1 MITAQCYEIWP
12 EGLLTLSIY
21 LSKNLILYMI
31 TKNNSLG
38 LATSFALACSML
50 LLGAATAFAA
60 SDNASTNEGFVQG
73 LQKNGNPVNVL
84 RSNPADALGATDGAF
99 VSLGY
104 GGELTVGFA
113 QNMSG
118 NLLLAVQEAT
128 GGPYPLETADVYV
141 STDASGPWTLV
152 GEATNEEGVE
162 DGITTLAVDQCYQY
176 VQIIDTTD
184 GDLHTAT
191 SDGFDIDSLTAE
203 FDETCPVPV
212 EEEPTMATHVNISL
226 HSGAMVMNETETAA
240 NTGNNLADG
249 SYAGAGG
256 EGGGIENN
264 GGGQDVEGSA
274 TGNGGTGGNAGLGGA
289 VQTGD
294 ALAVS
299 SIANTVN
306 SNVVRVDS
314 CDCDGTLGRVRVRT
328 HDFAFVG
335 NRAMTAANSGD
346 NAAMGSYAGEAG
358 DGGAIENGDDR
369 GHGGHN
375 DTRENGN
382 DDDEADQE
390 VDDSTTGAGGNG
402 GASDAGGSV
411 LTGTATTRA
420 SIVNLVNSN
429 RIRIR

>member
-1 MITAQCYEIWP
+1 
-12 EGLLTLSIY
+12 
-21 LSKNLILYMI
+21 
-31 TKNNSLG
+31 
-38 LATSFALACSML
+38 ML
-50 LLGAATAFAA
+50 LFGAATAFAA

-73 LQKNGNPVNVL
+73 LQKDGNPVNVL
-84 RSNPADALGATDGAF
+84 RSNPADALGATDGAY

-118 NLLLAVQEAT
+118 NLLLAVQEVT
-128 GGPYPLETADVYV
+128 GGEYPLETADVYV
-141 STDASGPWTLV
+141 STDSAGPWTFV
-152 GEATNEEGVE
+152 GEATNEAGTD
-162 DGITTLAVDQCYQY
+162 DGITTLVVEGCYQY
-176 VQIIDTTD
+176 AQIIDTSD
-184 GDLHTAT
+184 GDLHNAT
-191 SDGFDIDSLTAE
+191 SDGFNIDSLTAD
-203 FDETCPVPV
+203 FDETCPAV
-212 EEEPTMATHVNISL
+212 EEPEEPASSMNARISL
-226 HSGAMVMNETETAA
+226 HSSAMVMNETQTAA
-240 NTGNNLADG
+240 NTGNNIADG

-256 EGGGIENN
+256 NGGDIDN
-264 GGGQDVEGSA
+264 GGGEQDVEGSA

-306 SNVVRVDS
+306 SNVVRVD
-314 CDCDGTLGRVRVRT
+314 DCGCEGTALSRVRVRT

-346 NAAMGSYAGEAG
+346 NSALGSYGGDAGAG
-358 DGGAIENGDDR
+358 GDIDNADDR
-369 GHGGHN
+369 GHGGGHQN
-375 DTRENGN
+375 SDTKENGGN
-382 DDDEADQE
+382 GGDTDADQE

-402 GASDAGGSV
+402 GTSDAGGSV
-411 LTGTATTRA
+411 LTGAATTRA

>member
-1 MITAQCYEIWP
+1 MRSYRRVYSS
-12 EGLLTLSIY
+12 LIY
-21 LSKNLILYMI
+21 YLFKKLILYMI

-38 LATSFALACSML
+38 LATSFALACSL
-50 LLGAATAFAA
+50 LLFGAATALAA
-60 SDNASTNEGFVQG
+60 SDNASTNESFVQG
-73 LQKNGNPVNVL
+73 LQKNGGAVNVL

-99 VSLGY
+99 VTLGY

-118 NLLLAVQEAT
+118 NLLLAVQETT
-128 GGPYPLETADVYV
+128 GGVYPLETADVYV
-141 STDASGPWTLV
+141 STDATGPWTFV
-152 GEATNEEGVE
+152 GEATNEAGTD
-162 DGITTLAVDQCYQY
+162 DGITSLAVEGCYQY

-184 GDLHTAT
+184 GDLHNDT
-191 SDGFDIDSLTAE
+191 SDGFDVDSLTADY
-203 FDETCPVPV
+203 DETCPVV
-212 EEEPTMATHVNISL
+212 EEPEDDMPKATHVNISL
-226 HSGAMVMNETETAA
+226 HSGAMVMNETETVA

-256 EGGGIENN
+256 NGGDIDNN
-264 GGGQDVEGSA
+264 GGEQDVEGSA
-274 TGNGGTGGNAGLGGA
+274 TGNGGTGGDAGLGGA

-335 NRAMTAANSGD
+335 NRAGTAANTGD
-346 NAAMGSYAGEAG
+346 NSALGSYAGDAG
-358 DGGAIENGDDR
+358 AGGDIENGNRR
-369 GHGGHN
+369 GHGGVQ
-375 DTRENGN
+375 DTRDNENGG
-382 DDDEADQE
+382 DDDDADQE